1 MTKNTAFARMLAVAY
16 SIQTGRLTLF
26 PSAFSIRLSLKI
38 AGDPVEDNFSG
49 LIAVHSAACAAVEKR
64 PWATKNVSTRSV
76 FSKGQRGF
84 A

>member
-1 MTKNTAFARMLAVAY
+1 MLAVAY

-26 PSAFSIRLSLKI
+26 PSAISLRFTLKI
-38 AGDPVEDNFSG
+38 AGYSVEDNFSG
-49 LIAVHSAACAAVEKR
+49 LVAVHFAACAAVGRR
-64 PWATKNVSTRSV
+64 PWATKNVSTRSI